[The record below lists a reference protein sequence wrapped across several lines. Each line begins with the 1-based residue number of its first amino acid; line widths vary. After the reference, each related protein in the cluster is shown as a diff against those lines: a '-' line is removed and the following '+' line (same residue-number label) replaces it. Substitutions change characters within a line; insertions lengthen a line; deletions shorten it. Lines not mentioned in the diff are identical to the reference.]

1 MTEKQA
7 ERLRIK
13 IKQAKAALAADKRRW
28 GGFYDDSRG
37 LRYVP
42 PGYYIKLGDWK
53 EGVKYLKWFAKNF
66 PDDGGY
72 PTFLFE
78 CAIILFKSGDVK
90 LAEKKVF
97 QVFRSNT
104 YVIEKFFG
112 RAIIPIDKYENSN
125 ISIPAYAE
133 TFIYSCDEDYL
144 ADFSNWLL
152 DFTKTE
158 KFVTASQKFVDLYK
172 RLKTEKD
179 YETRVYLVRGA
190 RQLEEDF

>member
-53 EGVKYLKWFAKNF
+53 EGLKYLKWFAKNF

-112 RAIIPIDKYENSN
+112 NAIIPIDKYENSN
-125 ISIPAYAE
+125 ISITAYAE
-133 TFIYSCDEDYL
+133 TFFYSCDEDYL

>member
-1 MTEKQA
+1 M
-7 ERLRIK
+7 
-13 IKQAKAALAADKRRW
+13 DFRRVW
-28 GGFYDDSRG
+28 G
-37 LRYVP
+37 VINQHQ
-42 PGYYIKLGDWK
+42 GYYIKLADWK
-53 EGVKYLKWFAKNF
+53 EGLKYLRWFAKNF

-78 CAIILFKSGDVK
+78 CAIILFKSGDAK
-90 LAEKKVF
+90 QAEKRAF
-97 QVFRSNT
+97 QVFSSNT

-112 RAIIPIDKYENSN
+112 NAIKPIDKYENSN
-125 ISIPAYAE
+125 ISITAYAE
-133 TFIYSCDEDYL
+133 TFFYSCDEDYL

>member
-7 ERLRIK
+7 ERLRLK

-112 RAIIPIDKYENSN
+112 NAIIPIDKYENSN
-125 ISIPAYAE
+125 ISITAYAE
-133 TFIYSCDEDYL
+133 TFFYSCDEDYL